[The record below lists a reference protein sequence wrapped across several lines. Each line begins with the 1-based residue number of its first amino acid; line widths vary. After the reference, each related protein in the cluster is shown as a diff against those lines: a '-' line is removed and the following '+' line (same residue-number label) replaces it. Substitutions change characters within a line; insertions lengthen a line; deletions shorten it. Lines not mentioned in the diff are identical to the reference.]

1 MLIHRKASVIGS
13 SLLLSLECNLPRK
26 QLAVL
31 IFGPPPALFHHL
43 WCVFLITHCW
53 HLLHHSLI
61 PPHPNPRS
69 HLSHIFLVLPR
80 LFLSPFPQWPFSA
93 LSCPTPPW
101 RARPQ
106 HSWTQSL
113 THTHAQTWLLN
124 AVTELLFCHVIRPDI
139 FLQRRPEPQDAH
151 VGDLCELL
159 QHLASFYQQLQWSW
173 LSFTVDDLPSCIA
186 SIFSTVLL

>member
-1 MLIHRKASVIGS
+1 MLIHHKASVIGS
-13 SLLLSLECNLPRK
+13 SLLLSLECTLPRK

-31 IFGPPPALFHHL
+31 IFGPPPALFHHF
-43 WCVFLITHCW
+43 WCMFLITRCW
-53 HLLHHSLI
+53 HPLHHSLI
-61 PPHPNPRS
+61 PPPALTFPIFF
-69 HLSHIFLVLPR
+69 LSSPLS
-80 LFLSPFPQWPFSA
+80 LSPFPQWPFSA
-93 LSCPTPPW
+93 LSCPTPPQ

-113 THTHAQTWLLN
+113 THTHTLMHKLGCSTPLLN
-124 AVTELLFCHVIRPDI
+124 YFFAMWYVQTF

-151 VGDLCELL
+151 AEDLCQLL
-159 QHLASFYQQLQWSW
+159 QHLASFYQQLQGSW